1 MASQQLRSL
10 RWQIVRVVRRAAA
23 RVDRVVGRRV
33 AKAVK
38 AVPAA
43 NKGAPAVV
51 RRVARADRVAVRAVV
66 VRVAAEAGKV
76 PAAVR
81 RVARAGKG
89 ADRAV
94 VVRVVGA
101 GKVPVVGRRVAK
113 AGKGADR
120 AARVVAKAVPGA
132 ARKVAKAN
140 ASRAASGAKKF
151 RHTARGQSWRLA
163 PSDITSDRERAS
175 SSDLTDDVECEAGYV

>member
-1 MASQQLRSL
+1 
-10 RWQIVRVVRRAAA
+10 
-23 RVDRVVGRRV
+23 VDRVVGRRA

-43 NKGAPAVV
+43 SKVARAEAKRVGKADRVVVEAVKAPAVV
-51 RRVARADRVAVRAVV
+51 RRVAKAVRA
-66 VRVAAEAGKV
+66 AAGKASAV
-76 PAAVR
+76 VR
-81 RVARAGKG
+81 RVAR
-89 ADRAV
+89 
-94 VVRVVGA
+94 A
-101 GKVPVVGRRVAK
+101 GKVPVVGRRVTK

>member
-1 MASQQLRSL
+1 
-10 RWQIVRVVRRAAA
+10 VRVARKAAA
-23 RVDRVVGRRV
+23 RVDRVVGRRA

-43 NKGAPAVV
+43 SK
-51 RRVARADRVAVRAVV
+51 VARAEAKRVGKADRVVVEAV
-66 VRVAAEAGKV
+66 
-76 PAAVR
+76 
-81 RVARAGKG
+81 
-89 ADRAV
+89 
-94 VVRVVGA
+94 
-101 GKVPVVGRRVAK
+101 KVPVVGRRVTK

-163 PSDITSDRERAS
+163 PSETTSDRENARHPA
-175 SSDLTDDVECEAGYV
+175 T